1 MHPQDATLYERLS
14 APFDYYPRV
23 PIGGGGDA
31 PYLTGEQVV
40 TRLND
45 VLGPLGWSFTVIAHG
60 LNAEADE
67 FWCHGSLSIHFAD
80 HQPQT
85 REQFGS
91 QKVKRAKQSATPLD
105 IGFDQKGAA
114 TDALKKCAAAFGVG
128 LALSEKAP
136 TQRQAPESSLDWTT
150 FWSTL
155 RGRGLSADNV
165 TTLLGATPAALLAT
179 GVTLDTILKD
189 PRLSHSV

>member
-1 MHPQDATLYERLS
+1 MSTPTELYESLT
-14 APFDYYPRV
+14 APFSHYPRV

-45 VLGPLGWSFTVIAHG
+45 VLGPLGWSFAVIAHG

-67 FWCHGSLSIHFAD
+67 FWCHGRLSVHFPD
-80 HQPQT
+80 HAPQV

-91 QKVKRAKQSATPLD
+91 NKVKRAKNTGVPLD

-114 TDALKKCAAAFGVG
+114 TDALKKCASAFGVG
-128 LALSEKAP
+128 LALSAKAP
-136 TQRQAPESSLDWTT
+136 AQRQAPESSMEWTK
-150 FWSTL
+150 FWVEMRA
-155 RGRGLSADNV
+155 RGV
-165 TTLLGATPAALLAT
+165 PPEMVPTILGASVADLLKGGA
-179 GVTLDTILKD
+179 TLDSILAD
-189 PRLSHSV
+189 SRLPPRQ